1 MAGLAQTTISK
12 MNQLYDRWMPKV
24 PAEITPRNV
33 LIFCVISLLCIG
45 TVMVASASM
54 PYAERMHEDEF
65 HYVIRHGIS
74 IIVASVAA
82 FVTYQVALNLWFKN
96 TFLLW
101 FATII
106 LLTAVLFVGTEVN
119 GSTRWIKLA
128 GFTLQATEV
137 AKVVMIIFTADYVV
151 RRSTEVKYGWSGFFK
166 LSSWFGIGRLAFV
179 MSFTVLLVLAEPDL
193 GATVVIVASML
204 GIFFLSGAPAIQF
217 IIAFVAIFVAFVLL
231 ILIEPYRLERLMS
244 FSNPWADPL
253 GAGYQLSNALMAF
266 GRGEWFGVG
275 LGHSI
280 QKMSYLPEAHTDFM
294 LAILGEEFGFFGIT
308 TVLFL
313 SFAMVISCIRIG
325 QRALNHQYLRAGY
338 LAYGIS
344 IIFLLQILV
353 NAGMNMG
360 MLPTKGLTLPFISY
374 GGSSLIMCAV
384 MISLIL
390 KIDASTQQVNPAKE
404 ESSF

>member
-12 MNQLYDRWMPKV
+12 MHQLYERITPKI
-24 PAEITPRNV
+24 PAEITVRNT
-33 LIFCVISLLCIG
+33 LIFCVLALLCIG

-54 PYAERMHEDEF
+54 PYAERSHEAPF
-65 HYVIRHGIS
+65 HYVIRHAIS
-74 IIVASVAA
+74 IGVAA
-82 FVTYQVALNLWFKN
+82 VAALITYRVALEHWFKN

-101 FATII
+101 IGTI
-106 LLTAVLFVGTEVN
+106 LLLGIVLVAGTEVN
-119 GSTRWIKLA
+119 GSTRWIRIG

-137 AKVVMIIFTADYVV
+137 AKVVMTIFTADYVV
-151 RRSTEVKYGWSGFFK
+151 RRSEEVRNNIKG
-166 LSSWFGIGRLAFV
+166 LARLGLV
-179 MSFTVLLVLAEPDL
+179 MVLTVGLIILEPDL

-204 GIFFLSGAPAIQF
+204 GVFFLAGAPMIQF
-217 IIAFVAIFVAFVLL
+217 SFAFGAILIAFVGLIIF
-231 ILIEPYRLERLMS
+231 EPYRFERLMS

-294 LAILGEEFGFFGIT
+294 LAILGEEFGFFGIA
-308 TVLFL
+308 TVLAL
-313 SFAMVISCIRIG
+313 SFTLLVCCISIG
-325 QRALNHQYLRAGY
+325 HRALKNNYLRAGY

-390 KIDASTQQVNPAKE
+390 KIDATTQKSNPARE
-404 ESSF
+404 ESNF

>member
-1 MAGLAQTTISK
+1 MAGLAQTSISK
-12 MNQLYDRWMPKV
+12 INQVYDKWITKL
-24 PAEITPRNV
+24 PAELTARNI
-33 LIFCVISLLCIG
+33 LIFCVTVLLCIG
-45 TVMVASASM
+45 SVMVASASM
-54 PYAERMHEDEF
+54 PYAERMHEAPF
-65 HYVIRHGIS
+65 HYVIRHAIS
-74 IIVASVAA
+74 IVVAA
-82 FVTYQVALNLWFKN
+82 FAALFVYKISLNVWFRN
-96 TFLLW
+96 TFPFW
-101 FATII
+101 
-106 LLTAVLFVGTEVN
+106 LLTIALLLVVLLVGTEVN
-119 GSTRWIKLA
+119 GSTRWIRIG

-137 AKVVMIIFTADYVV
+137 AKVMMAIFTADYVV
-151 RRSTEVKYGWSGFFK
+151 RRSEEVRNNIKG
-166 LSSWFGIGRLAFV
+166 LMRLGTV
-179 MSFTVLLVLAEPDL
+179 MLITVGLIIAEPDL
-193 GATVVIVASML
+193 GATVVIAVMML
-204 GIFFLSGAPAIQF
+204 GVFFLAGAPLIQF
-217 IIAFVAIFVAFVLL
+217 GIAFGAILSAFVFL
-231 ILIEPYRLERLMS
+231 IVFEPYRYERLMS

-253 GAGYQLSNALMAF
+253 GTGYQLSNALMAF

-294 LAILGEEFGFFGIT
+294 LAILGEEFGFFGIA
-308 TVLFL
+308 TVLAL
-313 SFAMVISCIRIG
+313 SFAMLVCCIRIG
-325 QRALNHQYLRAGY
+325 HRALQHQYLRAGY

-390 KIDASTQQVNPAKE
+390 KIDATTQTANPARE

>member
-1 MAGLAQTTISK
+1 MAGLAQATISK
-12 MNQLYDRWMPKV
+12 MHQLYERITPKI
-24 PAEITPRNV
+24 PAEITVRNT
-33 LIFCVISLLCIG
+33 LIFCVLALLCIG

-54 PYAERMHEDEF
+54 PYAERSHEAPF
-65 HYVIRHGIS
+65 HYVIRHAIS
-74 IIVASVAA
+74 IAVAAVAA
-82 FVTYQVALNLWFKN
+82 FITYKVALEYWFKN

-101 FATII
+101 IGTI
-106 LLTAVLFVGTEVN
+106 LLLGAVLVVGTEVN
-119 GSTRWIKLA
+119 GSTRWIRIG

-137 AKVVMIIFTADYVV
+137 AKVVMTIFTADYVV
-151 RRSTEVKYGWSGFFK
+151 RRSEEVRNNIKG
-166 LSSWFGIGRLAFV
+166 LVRLGIV
-179 MSFTVLLVLAEPDL
+179 MVLTVGLIILEPDL
-193 GATVVIVASML
+193 GATVVIAASML
-204 GIFFLSGAPAIQF
+204 GVFFLAGAPMIQF
-217 IIAFVAIFVAFVLL
+217 SFAFGAILIAFIGL
-231 ILIEPYRLERLMS
+231 IVFEPYRFERLMS

-294 LAILGEEFGFFGIT
+294 LAILGEEFGFFGIS
-308 TVLFL
+308 TVLAL
-313 SFAMVISCIRIG
+313 SFTLMVCCISIG
-325 QRALNHQYLRAGY
+325 HRALKNNYLRAGY

-390 KIDASTQQVNPAKE
+390 KIDATTQKSNPARE
-404 ESSF
+404 ESNF